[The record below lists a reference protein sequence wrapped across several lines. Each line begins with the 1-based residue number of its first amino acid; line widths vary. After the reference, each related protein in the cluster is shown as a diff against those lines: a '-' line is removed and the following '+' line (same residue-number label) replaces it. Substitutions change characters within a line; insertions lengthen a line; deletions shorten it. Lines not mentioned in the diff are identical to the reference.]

1 MKQPE
6 YSDLGQQSNQN
17 KENSELAE
25 PIRQNI
31 ETVAELH
38 KHSEHSVS
46 RPQRAIERVTS
57 FLGRPRFLFL
67 ILIFVAFWMLINV
80 LLIKL
85 GQQSFDPAP
94 YFWLQGVLS
103 LGAVLMSTVV
113 LITQNRQDKVAE
125 LRMQLDIQA
134 SLLIEQKL
142 SKLIE
147 MVDELRQDNSTGV
160 KPHDPQAEVMKESID
175 PHQVVST
182 LKRSLQE
189 AEEAAREM

>member
-1 MKQPE
+1 MNQAE
-6 YSDLGQQSNQN
+6 YPDKNQQSNQN
-17 KENSELAE
+17 NEGNEPAE

-38 KHSEHSVS
+38 KHTERRVS
-46 RPQRAIERVTS
+46 PQQRAIEKVTA

-67 ILIFVAFWMLINV
+67 ILIFVAIWMLINV
-80 LLIKL
+80 LLVKL
-85 GQQSFDPAP
+85 GNQNFDPAP
-94 YFWLQGVLS
+94 YLWLEGVLS

-113 LITQNRQDKVAE
+113 LITQKRQDKVAE

-134 SLLIEQKL
+134 SLLIEQKI

-147 MVDELRQDNSTGV
+147 MVDDLRQGE
-160 KPHDPQAEVMKESID
+160 KPHDPQTEAMKESID

-182 LKRSLQE
+182 LKRSLRE
-189 AEEAAREM
+189 AEEAARGK